1 MHTYNHVIVLWYSCD
16 RLLFRQWGRED
27 DSHSGYSGSQMIKDE
42 EDYAGHATAY
52 NSPIY
57 GGTFKSHNGSLSS
70 KVQFYNDRNMIF
82 PS

>member
-1 MHTYNHVIVLWYSCD
+1 MCVC
-16 RLLFRQWGRED
+16 RQWGRED
-27 DSHSGYSGSQMIKDE
+27 DVRSAYESRILKDE

-70 KVQFYNDRNMIF
+70 KVQFYDDRQRIF